1 MEAQLNQIAFEWPAS
16 VKRNIGGK
24 VMSAVLSGSRE
35 VMAQREKM
43 KAVVFSRYGS
53 PDELSLSK
61 VPVPQPDK
69 GEVRIRVHAS
79 TVNRTDTATLR
90 AHPFF
95 ARAMTGWIRPKMR
108 TLGMDFAG
116 EVDLLGAR
124 VTSLNVGD
132 RVFGLAT
139 DVYGA
144 HAEYLCLPENGA
156 IARIPKDLP
165 YHEAVVGEGA
175 WYAHGTTKLLSEGKR
190 CLIYG
195 ASGAIGT
202 AAVQLAKA
210 NGAEVIAVVGTRHLG
225 LPESLGADRVINYE
239 TEDFTRIGETFD
251 VVFDA
256 VGKTS
261 YFKCRPLLKKDG
273 RFCATDLG
281 PGWSNILLGA
291 FYGLTGSGRVRIPFP
306 EEAPGFIRQLAD
318 LMSKGQ
324 YRGVFDRSYPLEDIV
339 SAFRYVET
347 EQKTGIVVVDVA

>member
-1 MEAQLNQIAFEWPAS
+1 
-16 VKRNIGGK
+16 
-24 VMSAVLSGSRE
+24 
-35 VMAQREKM
+35 MANRKLM

-53 PDELSLSK
+53 PDELSLSN
-61 VPVPQPDK
+61 VPVPQPST
-69 GEVRIRVHAS
+69 GEVRIRVRAT

-95 ARAMTGWIRPKMR
+95 ARAMTGWIRPKMQ

-116 EVDLLGAR
+116 DIDLLGDG
-124 VTSLNVGD
+124 VTSLEVGD

-139 DVYGA
+139 DVYGT

-165 YHEAVVGEGA
+165 YDEAVVGEGA

-210 NGAEVIAVVGTRHLG
+210 NGAAVVAVVGSRHLG

-239 TEDFTRIGETFD
+239 SDDFTRIGEKFD

-261 YFKCRPLLKKDG
+261 YFACKPLLKRTG
-273 RFCATDLG
+273 IFAATDLG
-281 PGWSNILLGA
+281 PAWSNIILGTL
-291 FYGLTGSGRVRIPFP
+291 YDLTGSGRVRIPFP
-306 EEAPGFIRQLAD
+306 EDPSGFVKHLAV
-318 LMSKGQ
+318 LMAQGQ
-324 YRGVFDRSYPLEDIV
+324 FRGVFDRSYPLDEIA
-339 SAFRYVET
+339 SAFHYVET
-347 EQKTGIVVVDVA
+347 GQKTGIVRVSVG